1 MNIKSLFLFLIYSLF
16 LFSLAPPQKKKN
28 VFSNPS
34 ECPFGFIFK
43 IYSEPDPTHHL
54 HITGGVL
61 LEANP
66 GMEPS
71 GSKVIRGVLLGISTK
86 RKETAWEEGEAGLGN
101 SHRAGL
107 SWPRGALS

>member
-1 MNIKSLFLFLIYSLF
+1 MNIKSLFLFLIYSLNSP
-16 LFSLAPPQKKKN
+16 LPLLKGKKK

-71 GSKVIRGVLLGISTK
+71 GSKVIRGVLLGISTE
-86 RKETAWEEGEAGLGN
+86 RKETAWEEGGVGLGN
-101 SHRAGL
+101 SHRAGV
-107 SWPRGALS
+107 SWPHGALS